1 MYASWT
7 TKLIVGLFALA
18 GIAALAVL
26 SLRLGKIELLN
37 NNGYVVYANFD
48 NISGL
53 KTGDE
58 VEIAGVQVGKVVAL
72 SLKDYRAH
80 VALRLN
86 QGVQVDTEAIASIK
100 TSGIIGDKYV
110 SISLGS
116 GEHDIAAGGVIRRTQ
131 SAFVLED
138 AIGQLINSNSS
149 SNNSSNSNGGGSGS
163 ANGASPGDHDRV
175 QSRATI
181 DCCLERDCC
190 LKKDR
195 KLVVCAEQL
204 FRT

>member
-18 GIAALAVL
+18 GIVALAIL
-26 SLRLGKIELLN
+26 SLRLGKIEMFSR
-37 NNGYVVYANFD
+37 NGYVVYANFD

-53 KTGDE
+53 KTGDQI
-58 VEIAGVQVGKVVAL
+58 EIAGVQVGKVIGI

-86 QGVQVDTEAIASIK
+86 QGVHVDTDAIASIK

-110 SISLGS
+110 SVSLGA
-116 GEHDIAAGGVIRRTQ
+116 GDHDLTDGGVIQRTQ

-138 AIGQLINSNSS
+138 AIGQLINNSNGPSS
-149 SNNSSNSNGGGSGS
+149 SGSGSSAGSGGGSGS
-163 ANGASPGDHDRV
+163 ASGSAPGEHDKGL
-175 QSRATI
+175 Q
-181 DCCLERDCC
+181 
-190 LKKDR
+190 
-195 KLVVCAEQL
+195 
-204 FRT
+204 

>member
-18 GIAALAVL
+18 GIVALAIL
-26 SLRLGKIELLN
+26 SLRLGKIELFN
-37 NNGYVVYANFD
+37 SNGYVIYTNFD

-53 KTGDE
+53 KTGDQ
-58 VEIAGVQVGKVVAL
+58 VEIAGVQVGKVVAI

-86 QGVQVDTEAIASIK
+86 EGVHVDSDAIASIK

-110 SISLGS
+110 SISLGA
-116 GEHDIAAGGVIRRTQ
+116 GEHDLADGGVIRRTQ

-138 AIGQLINSNSS
+138 AIGQLINGNGSSS
-149 SNNSSNSNGGGSGS
+149 SNGSSSPGGGSGAGS
-163 ANGASPGDHDRV
+163 AAPPGDQD
-175 QSRATI
+175 
-181 DCCLERDCC
+181 
-190 LKKDR
+190 KNPK
-195 KLVVCAEQL
+195 
-204 FRT
+204 